1 MNRGFTLIEL
11 LVVVIIIGILA
22 AVALPQY
29 RFAVEKSRLAPKL
42 SLIADAQKALD
53 VYVLEKGYP
62 SVGYVDLAAEPHD
75 ESFNIN
81 LNHSF
86 DACNDWSCYDKFF
99 SYSAYCGEGVCEIW
113 LARCANTESS
123 CGEDWPYDLGAVKS
137 SVANNNWTYGC
148 YPYNNV
154 GERICASL
162 EKQGWQTDL
171 NMNNLYP
178 DLDPEPEPEPEPGP
192 TPVPPQTCS
201 TVADCSCS
209 YSDLGFVATSAMCIE
224 NTCYCWG
231 AGGVVYPDPEP
242 GPEPG
247 NIGECSSNSDC
258 PSCPSGS
265 DPTCFF
271 SDEQLSVGHCGCM
284 EHMA

>member
-99 SYSAYCGEGVCEIW
+99 SYSAYCGEGVCQIW

-123 CGEDWPYDLGAVKS
+123 CGEDWPYDLGAVKYS
-137 SVANNNWTYGC
+137 
-148 YPYNNV
+148 
-154 GERICASL
+154 I
-162 EKQGWQTDL
+162 EKIHIPIARKI
-171 NMNNLYP
+171 MRKLY
-178 DLDPEPEPEPEPGP
+178 E
-192 TPVPPQTCS
+192 T
-201 TVADCSCS
+201 
-209 YSDLGFVATSAMCIE
+209 
-224 NTCYCWG
+224 
-231 AGGVVYPDPEP
+231 
-242 GPEPG
+242 
-247 NIGECSSNSDC
+247 
-258 PSCPSGS
+258 
-265 DPTCFF
+265 
-271 SDEQLSVGHCGCM
+271 
-284 EHMA
+284 